1 VPPRTSERTLL
12 FLVGAVQFVNI
23 LDFMMVM
30 PLGPD
35 FAVGLGIPASR
46 LGLVGGAYTFA
57 AALSGVAA
65 AGFLDRFDRRKALA
79 VAMLGLVCAT
89 AAGGL
94 ASGLGTM
101 VAARVAAGAFG
112 GPATSLSL
120 SIVADAVP
128 AERRGKALGA
138 VMGAFSVASV
148 LGVPAG
154 LELARQG
161 GWRFPFFAVALLG
174 LVVAAGALLLMPPM
188 TGHLARARA
197 ALSQPASALF
207 RQPAALLSLGATS
220 CSMLSTFAI
229 VPNIAAHLQFNLGF
243 PREGLGGLYMAGG
256 AVSFL
261 VLRAAGRWVDRVGA
275 PRVATA
281 GTAVF
286 IAVMMVAFAYPPAGL
301 PVVAAF
307 VSFMIGNS
315 LRNVSINTLAT
326 RVPGPAERARFMS
339 AQSAV
344 QHLSSSVGAALSTQ
358 ILTVEPDGR
367 LGHVRTLAFFSTA
380 VALCLPFLLT
390 AVAGAIARRDAA
402 RGAAPPVAETIGS
415 PSS

>member
-35 FAVGLGIPASR
+35 FAAGLGIPASQ
-46 LGLVGGAYTFA
+46 LGLVGGAYTFSA
-57 AALSGVAA
+57 AIAGVAA
-65 AGFLDRFDRRKALA
+65 AGFLDRFDRRRALA

-94 ASGLGTM
+94 ATGFGTM
-101 VAARVAAGAFG
+101 MAARVAAGAFG

-128 AERRGKALGA
+128 VERRGKALGA

-161 GWRFPFFAVALLG
+161 GWRFPFFAVAALG
-174 LVVAAGALLLMPPM
+174 LVVAGSGLLLMPPM
-188 TGHLARARA
+188 RGHLARPRA
-197 ALSQPASALF
+197 AAGLPASGLF
-207 RQPAALLSLGATS
+207 RQRTAILSLASTATS
-220 CSMLSTFAI
+220 MMSGFAVI
-229 VPNIAAHLQFNLGF
+229 PNIAAHLQFDLGY
-243 PREGLGGLYMAGG
+243 PRERLGGLYMAGG

-261 VLRAAGRWVDRVGA
+261 VLRLAGRWVDRAGA
-275 PRVATA
+275 PRVAAA
-281 GTAVF
+281 GTAIF
-286 IAVMMVAFAYPPAGL
+286 ITVLMVAFAFPAAGL
-301 PVVAAF
+301 PVMVAF
-307 VSFMIGNS
+307 VAFMIGNA
-315 LRNVSINTLAT
+315 LRNVSLSALSS

-344 QHLSSSVGAALSTQ
+344 QHLASAVGAGISTQ
-358 ILTVEPDGR
+358 LLSVEAGGR
-367 LGHVRTLAFFSTA
+367 LGGMRTLAFFSAT
-380 VALCLPFLLT
+380 VALGLPFLLS
-390 AVAGAIARRDAA
+390 AVAGALARRDAA
-402 RGAAPPVAETIGS
+402 RPDTAPAAASLG
-415 PSS
+415 